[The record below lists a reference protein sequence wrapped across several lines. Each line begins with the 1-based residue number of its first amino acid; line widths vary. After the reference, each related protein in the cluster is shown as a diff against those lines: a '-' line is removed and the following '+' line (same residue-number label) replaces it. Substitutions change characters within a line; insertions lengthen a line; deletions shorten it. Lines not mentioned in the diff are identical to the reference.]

1 MIRRQFKS
9 ITEAVKIGEREGRRV
24 FINSDQVASVYV
36 DSDGGFLQT
45 GVHVQEPGFE
55 DNFTDV
61 DGQYKDGR
69 VWRTRGRRSH
79 CRRIFDEYDVWEG
92 YRGRPI
98 ISSEDSTM
106 VRPEP
111 KN

>member
-1 MIRRQFKS
+1 VIRRQFKS
-9 ITEAVKIGEREGRRV
+9 ITEAVKVGEREGRRV

-45 GVHVQEPGFE
+45 GVHVQEPGYE

-61 DGQYKDGR
+61 NGRYKDGR

-106 VRPEP
+106 VRPEC
-111 KN
+111 